1 MTELIDIIIQ
11 AVDDATATFESIIN
25 TANESGSTLQS
36 AFEEATAEVERLK
49 EELQFAEDYGYW
61 DEIDTLTEQ
70 LSEAEA

>member
-49 EELQFAEDYGYW
+49 EEQAVGR
-61 DEIDTLTEQ
+61 LT
-70 LSEAEA
+70 STSAI